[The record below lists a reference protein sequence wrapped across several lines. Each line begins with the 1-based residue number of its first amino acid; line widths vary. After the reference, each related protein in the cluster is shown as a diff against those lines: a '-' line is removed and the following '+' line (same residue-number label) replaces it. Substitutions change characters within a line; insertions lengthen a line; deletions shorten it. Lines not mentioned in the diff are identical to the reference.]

1 MATLTSRCAVVSPT
15 PRSPIKILP
24 FEVGRPPADSIHVEI
39 IQAGICGT
47 DPHLWKGDYELRA
60 PIVLGHEGIGK
71 VISMNPTVIT
81 DHAGQPLHEG
91 DIVYWTAIRP
101 CRKCYYCTVLD
112 DECGCPSN
120 GFMHNYEAL
129 ARAKEG
135 TWATY
140 SQYATLGPRNS
151 FYRVSPDV
159 PPEAYIALGCALPA
173 VIQATSRLRKG
184 HIEPHSTV
192 LVQGCGAVGLAA
204 IMMAKL
210 SGALKVVVIDRNPI
224 RLAKAK
230 EFGADDC
237 INLDEVTDMGERA
250 KRITTQV
257 VGDRGVDLAIE
268 CSGHPSAIREGL
280 GLLAR
285 NGTYLLI
292 GTWAGKAEVLFD
304 PFVVVNKALHI
315 QGSTY
320 GAPRDY
326 YRASKVV
333 EQNWQRFPLASC
345 VTHKFSLD
353 ETQLGLE
360 TVMSGLAVKAVV
372 EPNRKGN

>member
-1 MATLTSRCAVVSPT
+1 MATLTARCAVVSPT
-15 PRSPIKILP
+15 PRSPITIRP
-24 FEVGRPPADSIHVEI
+24 FKVGPPPADSIHVKTI
-39 IQAGICGT
+39 LAGICGT
-47 DPHLWKGDYELRA
+47 DPHLWMGDRELRA

-71 VISMNPTVIT
+71 VVSMNPTVVT

-91 DIVYWTAIRP
+91 DIVCWTGIRP
-101 CRKCYYCTVLD
+101 CHKCYYCTVTD

-140 SQYATLGPRNS
+140 TQYATLGPRNS

-159 PPEAYIALGCALPA
+159 PPEAYIALGCALPT
-173 VIQATSRLRKG
+173 VIQAISRLRKG
-184 HIEPHSTV
+184 HIEPHSNV
-192 LVQGCGAVGLAA
+192 VVQGCGAVGLAA
-204 IMMAKL
+204 VMMAKL
-210 SGALKVVVIDRNPI
+210 SGALKIVVIDRNPV
-224 RLAKAK
+224 RLVKARD
-230 EFGADDC
+230 FGADEC
-237 INLDEVTDMGERA
+237 INMDRVVDMEDRARIIAEVVGERG
-250 KRITTQV
+250 I
-257 VGDRGVDLAIE
+257 DLALE

-280 GLLAR
+280 NLLAR
-285 NGTYLLI
+285 NGSYLLI

-304 PFVVVNKALHI
+304 PFVVVNKALNI

-320 GAPRDY
+320 CAPRDY

-360 TVMSGLAVKAVV
+360 TVISGAAVKAVI
-372 EPNRKGN
+372 EPNR